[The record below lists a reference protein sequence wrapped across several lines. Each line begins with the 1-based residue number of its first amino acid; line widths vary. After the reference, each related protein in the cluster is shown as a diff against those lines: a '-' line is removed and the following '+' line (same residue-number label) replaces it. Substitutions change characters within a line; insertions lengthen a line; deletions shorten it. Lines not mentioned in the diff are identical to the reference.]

1 MSRHPSGSLI
11 PQAFFLRPVAEV
23 ARELLG
29 CHLVSGDV
37 VLRITEVEAYGGTED
52 SASHCRHGRTPR
64 NAPMWGPGGH
74 AYVYFCY
81 GVHWMLNLVT
91 GPEGEGAAILIR
103 GCEVVAG
110 LDIVRVRRGGR
121 RDKHLV
127 SGPGKVGQALGVNGG
142 LSGHPLYR
150 PGGLELREGMTPERV
165 CATPRIGIGFASP
178 GDQATLLRFLA
189 VTQATPAVDKG

>member
-1 MSRHPSGSLI
+1 MI

-29 CHLVSGDV
+29 CHLVSGEV
-37 VLRITEVEAYGGTED
+37 ALRITEVEAYGGPED
-52 SASHCRHGRTPR
+52 SASHCRHGRTQR

-91 GPEGEGAAILIR
+91 GPEGEGAAVLIR

-110 LDIVRVRRGGR
+110 LDVVRERRGGR
-121 RDKHLV
+121 RDRHLL
-127 SGPGKVGQALGVNGG
+127 SGPGKVGQALAVQVG
-142 LSGHPLYR
+142 LSRHPLYR
-150 PGGLELREGMTPERV
+150 LGGLELRQGTSPEFIW
-165 CATPRIGIGFASP
+165 ATPRIGIGFASP
-178 GDQATLLRFLA
+178 GDQAALLRFLA
-189 VTQATPAVDKG
+189 VTEATPAVDKG